1 MILFILIAAIVILFL
16 LTGSTKVEEKTVLGA
31 ASPAAP
37 VPTYITEAGNSII
50 AKSAKSTFLA
60 AREIEQ
66 PLLEGGSILA
76 VETPILKQEP
86 IITPVEKEPEVEP
99 VYRPESAKT
108 IFRPLLDLPDR
119 TKIS

>member
-1 MILFILIAAIVILFL
+1 LIAAIVILFL

-76 VETPILKQEP
+76 AETPILKQEP
-86 IITPVEKEPEVEP
+86 DIITPVEKEPEVEP

-108 IFRPLLDLPDR
+108 IFRPLLDLPNR
-119 TKIS
+119 SKIS